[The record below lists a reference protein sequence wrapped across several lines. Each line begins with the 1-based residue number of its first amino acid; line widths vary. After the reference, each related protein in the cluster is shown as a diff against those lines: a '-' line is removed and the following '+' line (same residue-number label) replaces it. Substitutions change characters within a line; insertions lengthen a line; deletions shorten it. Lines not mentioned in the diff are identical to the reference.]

1 MKSIRKWWWVS
12 LIILLV
18 VAIAGFVIWAET
30 PLGPDPI
37 AQAAMLS
44 NARVQVSE
52 DGWITFEPVQSSS
65 DKGLILYP
73 GGRVDPRSYAPTAQ
87 AIASQGYLVIIAKMP
102 LNLAVFNPDL
112 AREIISAY
120 PQVTTWLVGGHS
132 LGGSMAARFVASN
145 IEIADGLFM
154 WASYPASNDDLSSS
168 DIKVASMYGTLD
180 GLLDPSKMEESRSL
194 LPQDTMWTVIKG
206 GNHAQFGWYGP
217 QPGDYPASISHLEQQ
232 EVVVQETLELL
243 SAVK

>member
-18 VAIAGFVIWAET
+18 LAIGGFVIWAET

-52 DGWITFEPVQSSS
+52 NGWITFEPVQSSS
-65 DKGLILYP
+65 DIGLILYP

-87 AIASQGYLVIIAKMP
+87 SIASQGFLVVIAKMP
-102 LNLAVFNPDL
+102 LNLAVFNPNL
-112 AREIISAY
+112 ASQIISDY

-132 LGGSMAARFVASN
+132 LGGSMAARYVASN
-145 IEIADGLFM
+145 VETANGLFL

-180 GLLDPSKMEESRSL
+180 GLLDPDQIEKSRSL
-194 LPQDTMWTVIKG
+194 LPLDTMWTVIEG

-217 QPGDYPASISHLEQQ
+217 QPGDNPASISHLEQQ
-232 EVVVQETLELL
+232 EQVVQATLALL
-243 SAVK
+243 SKVK